1 MNIKGRRR
9 NCQQIN
15 IEHLNDPYRKPMTF
29 KEKRSFKVA
38 PLVLPNSGHTR
49 VSENSLK
56 RAGERRRH
64 TSKLSVMS
72 GVGLI
77 ENRRRSLDRVI

>member
-1 MNIKGRRR
+1 MNID
-9 NCQQIN
+9 
-15 IEHLNDPYRKPMTF
+15 HLNDIKYREPMTF
-29 KEKRSFKVA
+29 KEKKSIKVA
-38 PLVLPNSGHTR
+38 PLVLPRSGQSR
-49 VSENSLK
+49 LSENSLK

-64 TSKLSVMS
+64 TSKLSFMN

>member
-1 MNIKGRRR
+1 
-9 NCQQIN
+9 
-15 IEHLNDPYRKPMTF
+15 MTF
-29 KEKRSFKVA
+29 KEKKSIIVA
-38 PLVLPNSGHTR
+38 PLVLPISAQSR
-49 VSENSLK
+49 LSENRLK

-72 GVGLI
+72 EVGLI